1 MRDALGHSVGA
12 SSSNFLSFTHFLLRG
27 QFIALERTPVADC
40 FNNVATPSLFEMRR
54 ESDFLIASLG
64 AGTGLAVPLWILM

>member
-27 QFIALERTPVADC
+27 QFIALERTLLVDC
-40 FNNVATPSLFEMRR
+40 FHNVAIPSPFKMRG
-54 ESDFLIASLG
+54 ESDFLIANLG
-64 AGTGLAVPLWILM
+64 DLL